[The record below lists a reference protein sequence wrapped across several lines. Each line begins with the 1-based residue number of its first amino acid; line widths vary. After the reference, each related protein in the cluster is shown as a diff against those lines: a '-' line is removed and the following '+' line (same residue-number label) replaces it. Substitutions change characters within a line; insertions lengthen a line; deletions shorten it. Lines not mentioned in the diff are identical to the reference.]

1 MSDATRDLNKRLNNI
16 EESVDLLQQQVEL
29 ITETLERAIP
39 EIMSRIPNN
48 KRESEDS

>member
-1 MSDATRDLNKRLNNI
+1 MSDATRDLNMRLNNI

-29 ITETLERAIP
+29 ITETLERVIP
-39 EIMSRIPNN
+39 EIISRIPNN